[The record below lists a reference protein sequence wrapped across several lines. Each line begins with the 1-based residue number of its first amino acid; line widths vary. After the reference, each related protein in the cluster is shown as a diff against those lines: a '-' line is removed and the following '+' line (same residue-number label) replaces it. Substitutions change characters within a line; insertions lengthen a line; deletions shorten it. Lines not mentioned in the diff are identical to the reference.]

1 MPSQLEQE
9 VAQRLSASLPNAS
22 ELLAQRVISLSRSLP
37 SDQAFVNA
45 ARAFGR
51 FDESFLVNLR
61 SYISSH
67 PEQGS
72 SSNTGSNGSSSSQQT
87 QNTQPQRERAGLST
101 LGGEKHV
108 FKAPTAKPKQS
119 LLGLDR
125 LAAAKRAEAGDAASS
140 SSSNSAPV
148 SKRPRISSTQLSHLE
163 DDLDSPAPKAATT
176 EPVFKA
182 PSRPASAAQA
192 QARSRGNDTPSH
204 PGGLSDTA
212 ARRLEEHRRKRAM
225 AANERIEVSSK
236 PKQAPVSSTSGNG
249 SSVRSQAA
257 DRSSGDFWRPSD
269 RDPERN
275 TDRDGIRSNRSR
287 GEDDRYPQYGREDA
301 HSQRLEQR
309 TWDST
314 PRSTPR
320 RNDEQDR
327 WTPRRPDASSRS
339 RPSETS
345 LASTRSAGS
354 RRWDD
359 TPSRRGTSP
368 SRSEVDRDEDRAW
381 DEDDRQL
388 DRDWYDMEEGGIA
401 ADAEH
406 NPFAKYE
413 DMTGQVSAPL
423 AAKKEK
429 VTARQAQYNADTDAW
444 ERNRLQT
451 SGVGPRTAIDLDNM
465 DEDGESRVHL
475 LVHDLK
481 PPFLDGKTVFTK
493 QLEPINPVKD
503 GLSDMAV
510 FARKGSRLV
519 RETREKA
526 ERAKAAGKVAA
537 MGGTTLGN
545 ILGVKADDED
555 DPAAPKQG
563 SSDTGKDPNRVD
575 DAAAAD
581 ADGKGDSQFARH
593 LKANTGGSEFSR
605 TKTLKEQRQY
615 LPAFACRDEL
625 MKIIRENQVIVVI
638 GETGSGKTT
647 QLAQFL
653 HEDGYTQYGMVGC
666 TQPRRVAAMSVAKR
680 VSEEMECKLGGL
692 VGYSI
697 RFEDC
702 TSAETKIKYMT
713 DGVLLRESLNE
724 GDLDR
729 YSTII
734 LDEAHERSLSTDVL
748 MGLLRKILRRR
759 RDLKL
764 IVTSATMNADKF
776 ASFYGGAQTFTI
788 PGRTFPV
795 DVLFSKT
802 PCEDYVDS
810 AVKQALSIHLSHP
823 KGDILIFMTGQEDI
837 EVTCQVITERLSQID
852 DAPPLLVLPIYSQ
865 MPADLQ
871 AKIFDAAE
879 NGERKCIVA
888 TNIAETSLTV
898 DGIMYVVDAGYY
910 KLKVYNP
917 KVGMDSLQITP
928 ISQANANQRSGR
940 AGRTGSGT
948 AYRLYTEM
956 AFRNELFANT
966 IPEIQRTNLA
976 NTVLML
982 KSLGV
987 TNLLEFDFMDP
998 PPQDTILNSMYQL
1011 WVLGALN
1018 NVGDLT
1024 PLGRKMGEFP
1034 MEPSLSKMLITSVD
1048 YGCSVE
1054 MLTIVSMLS
1063 VPSVFYRP
1071 KERMEESDAAR
1082 ERFFVSESDHL
1093 TLLHVYN
1100 QWRNNNY
1107 RDWWCT
1113 RHFLH
1118 SKTLRKAREVRT
1130 QLEDIMRSQKL
1141 QLVSCG
1147 TDWDGI
1153 RKCITAGYFHQA
1165 ARSAGIGEYSNC
1177 RTGVKMHLHPTSALY
1192 GLGYSPEYVVYHQVV
1207 LTSKEM
1213 MNTVTQVDPHWLAE
1227 LGGAFY
1233 TVKERGTT
1241 SGVNR
1246 FKKSGQLEKV
1256 TELEKQMA
1264 KDREDND
1271 KREKDRKQKQK
1282 QARAGE
1288 TPSIAT
1294 PGATPFR
1301 SRTRRIV

>member
-1 MPSQLEQE
+1 MPSRLNQE
-9 VAQRLSASLPNAS
+9 VAQRLSHSLPNAS

-37 SDQAFVNA
+37 TDKAFVNA

-51 FDESFLVNLR
+51 FDESFLIELR

-67 PEQGS
+67 PDKGS
-72 SSNTGSNGSSSSQQT
+72 SGSNGAASSSSSSQQT
-87 QNTQPQRERAGLST
+87 APAEPQRERSGLST

-108 FKAPTAKPKQS
+108 FKAPPSSSKPRQS

-125 LAAAKRAEAGDAASS
+125 LAAAKRAELGES
-140 SSSNSAPV
+140 SSSNVAKLNS
-148 SKRPRISSTQLSHLE
+148 SNKRQRISSMQLSHLE
-163 DDLDSPAPKAATT
+163 DDLDSPAPASAPV
-176 EPVFKA
+176 EPVFKV
-182 PSRPASAAQA
+182 PSRLASAAQA
-192 QARSRGNDTPSH
+192 QMRPRGNETPSH
-204 PGGLSDTA
+204 PGGLSHTA

-225 AANERIEVSSK
+225 AADARNEASSK
-236 PKQAPVSSTSGNG
+236 GKQTASSTSH
-249 SSVRSQAA
+249 S
-257 DRSSGDFWRPSD
+257 SSGSARSTTSDRVNGDSWRPSD
-269 RDPERN
+269 RDRDQRRAPYSDRSRDN
-275 TDRDGIRSNRSR
+275 TDRRHQN
-287 GEDDRYPQYGREDA
+287 GRDETPS
-301 HSQRLEQR
+301 HRLERR

-314 PRSTPR
+314 PRSSSRQSDDT
-320 RNDEQDR
+320 DR
-327 WTPRRPDASSRS
+327 WTPRHSDTSARS
-339 RPSETS
+339 RAPDSTFP
-345 LASTRSAGS
+345 STRSAGP
-354 RRWDD
+354 RRWDE
-359 TPSRRGTSP
+359 TPSRRGASP
-368 SRSEVDRDEDRAW
+368 SSLPDGGAQGQSW
-381 DEDDRQL
+381 DQDDRQL
-388 DRDWYDMEEGGIA
+388 DRDWYDMEEGGVA
-401 ADAEH
+401 ADEEH
-406 NPFAKYE
+406 NPFAQYE
-413 DMTGQVSAPL
+413 DMTGQISAPL

-465 DEDGESRVHL
+465 DEDSENRVHL

-545 ILGVKADDED
+545 ILGVKADDDED
-555 DPAAPKQG
+555 DPTAP
-563 SSDTGKDPNRVD
+563 SDPAKATSKD
-575 DAAAAD
+575 DAADETD
-581 ADGKGDSQFARH
+581 AENHGKGDSQFARH
-593 LKANTGGSEFSR
+593 LKTNTGGSEFSR
-605 TKTLKEQRQY
+605 SKTLKEQRQY
-615 LPAFACRDEL
+615 LPAFACREDL

-653 HEDGYTQYGMVGC
+653 HEDGYTKCGMIGC

-680 VSEEMECKLGGL
+680 VSEEVECKLGGL

-724 GDLDR
+724 ADLDQ
-729 YSTII
+729 YSAII

-748 MGLLRKILRRR
+748 MGLLRKILQRR

-823 KGDILIFMTGQEDI
+823 KGDILVFMTGQEDI
-837 EVTCQVITERLSQID
+837 EVTCQVIAERLSQID

-871 AKIFDAAE
+871 AKIFDATE

-956 AFRNELFANT
+956 AFRNE
-966 IPEIQRTNLA
+966 
-976 NTVLML
+976 
-982 KSLGV
+982 
-987 TNLLEFDFMDP
+987 
-998 PPQDTILNSMYQL
+998 
-1011 WVLGALN
+1011 
-1018 NVGDLT
+1018 
-1024 PLGRKMGEFP
+1024 
-1034 MEPSLSKMLITSVD
+1034 
-1048 YGCSVE
+1048 
-1054 MLTIVSMLS
+1054 
-1063 VPSVFYRP
+1063 
-1071 KERMEESDAAR
+1071 
-1082 ERFFVSESDHL
+1082 
-1093 TLLHVYN
+1093 
-1100 QWRNNNY
+1100 
-1107 RDWWCT
+1107 
-1113 RHFLH
+1113 
-1118 SKTLRKAREVRT
+1118 
-1130 QLEDIMRSQKL
+1130 
-1141 QLVSCG
+1141 
-1147 TDWDGI
+1147 
-1153 RKCITAGYFHQA
+1153 
-1165 ARSAGIGEYSNC
+1165 
-1177 RTGVKMHLHPTSALY
+1177 
-1192 GLGYSPEYVVYHQVV
+1192 
-1207 LTSKEM
+1207 
-1213 MNTVTQVDPHWLAE
+1213 
-1227 LGGAFY
+1227 
-1233 TVKERGTT
+1233 
-1241 SGVNR
+1241 
-1246 FKKSGQLEKV
+1246 
-1256 TELEKQMA
+1256 
-1264 KDREDND
+1264 
-1271 KREKDRKQKQK
+1271 
-1282 QARAGE
+1282 
-1288 TPSIAT
+1288 
-1294 PGATPFR
+1294 
-1301 SRTRRIV
+1301 

>member
-1 MPSQLEQE
+1 MSSQLEQQ
-9 VAQRLSASLPNAS
+9 VATRLSASLPNAS

-37 SDQAFVNA
+37 SDKAFVNA

-51 FDESFLVNLR
+51 FDESFLVDLR
-61 SYISSH
+61 NYISSH
-67 PEQGS
+67 PDEGL
-72 SSNTGSNGSSSSQQT
+72 TSNGAAPRPSQSAEQ
-87 QNTQPQRERAGLST
+87 QRERAGLT
-101 LGGEKHV
+101 ILGGERHV
-108 FKAPTAKPKQS
+108 FKAKPKAS
-119 LLGLDR
+119 LPGLDR
-125 LAAAKRAEAGDAASS
+125 LAAAKRAELMGTSS
-140 SSSNSAPV
+140 RT
-148 SKRPRISSTQLSHLE
+148 SKRPRVSAAQLSHL
-163 DDLDSPAPKAATT
+163 DDGDITDSPIPKEVAA
-176 EPVFKA
+176 EPIFKA
-182 PSRPASAAQA
+182 PSRPALAAQA
-192 QARSRGNDTPSH
+192 QLRHRGNETPSH
-204 PGGLSDTA
+204 PGGLSDLA

-225 AANERIEVSSK
+225 AADPRIEASSK
-236 PKQAPVSSTSGNG
+236 PKQSASASVSTSG
-249 SSVRSQAA
+249 SSTKPQSH
-257 DRSSGDFWRPSD
+257 DKHGGGDSWRASD
-269 RDPERN
+269 REW
-275 TDRDGIRSNRSR
+275 
-287 GEDDRYPQYGREDA
+287 DRYPVRDSYRRRNGDLRRSGNETP
-301 HSQRLEQR
+301 SRRLER
-309 TWDST
+309 HTWDST
-314 PRSTPR
+314 PRSTPLGTGSK
-320 RNDEQDR
+320 DR
-327 WTPRRPDASSRS
+327 WTPQHRDSVSRFRASDS
-339 RPSETS
+339 TV
-345 LASTRSAGS
+345 ASTRSSAGS
-354 RRWDD
+354 RRWEE
-359 TPSRRGTSP
+359 TPSRRGRSP
-368 SRSEVDRDEDRAW
+368 SPPVDEESSWDDNPDEA
-381 DEDDRQL
+381 RQL
-388 DRDWYDMEEGGIA
+388 DRDWYDTEEGTNLVG
-401 ADAEH
+401 DEEH
-406 NPFAKYE
+406 NPFAQYE
-413 DMTGQVSAPL
+413 GLTGSVSSNLL
-423 AAKKEK
+423 ARKEK
-429 VTARQAQYNADTDAW
+429 VTARQAQYNADSDAW

-451 SGVGPRTAIDLDNM
+451 SGIGPRTAIDLDNM
-465 DEDGESRVHL
+465 DEDGENRVHL

-481 PPFLDGKTVFTK
+481 PPFLNGKTVFTK
-493 QLEPINPVKD
+493 QLEPVNPVKD

-545 ILGVKADDED
+545 ILGIKADDDND
-555 DPAAPKQG
+555 DPASLKFSTNGISKSNKDA
-563 SSDTGKDPNRVD
+563 SDT
-575 DAAAAD
+575 AD
-581 ADGKGDSQFARH
+581 NAPREDGKGDSRFAKH
-593 LKANTGGSEFSR
+593 LKSTTGGSDFSR

-615 LPAFACRDEL
+615 LPAFACREEL

-653 HEDGYTQYGMVGC
+653 HEDGYTGYGMIGC

-680 VSEEMECKLGGL
+680 VSEEMECKLGEL

-702 TSAETKIKYMT
+702 TSADTKIKYMT

-724 GDLDR
+724 GDLDK
-729 YSTII
+729 YSAII

-748 MGLLRKILRRR
+748 MGLLKKILQRR

-764 IVTSATMNADKF
+764 IVTSATMNAEKF
-776 ASFYGGAQTFTI
+776 ANFYGGAVMYTI

-823 KGDILIFMTGQEDI
+823 KGDILVFMTGQEDI
-837 EVTCQVITERLSQID
+837 EVTCSVISERLSQID

-879 NGERKCIVA
+879 GGERKCIVA

-948 AYRLYTEM
+948 AYRLFTEV

-976 NTVLML
+976 NTVLLL

-987 TNLLEFDFMDP
+987 SNLLEFDFMDP
-998 PPQDTILNSMYQL
+998 PPQETILSSMYQL

-1018 NVGDLT
+1018 NVGELT
-1024 PLGRKMGEFP
+1024 TLGRKMGEFP
-1034 MEPSLSKMLITSVD
+1034 MEPSLSKMLIESVG

-1063 VPSVFYRP
+1063 VPGVFYRP

-1082 ERFFVSESDHL
+1082 ERFFVAESDHL

-1100 QWRNNNY
+1100 QWRNNGY
-1107 RDWWCT
+1107 RDSWCT

-1118 SKTLRKAREVRT
+1118 PKTLRKAREVRS

-1141 QLVSCG
+1141 DLISCN

-1153 RKCITAGYFHQA
+1153 RKCIASGYFHQA
-1165 ARSAGIGEYSNC
+1165 ARSAGIGEYVNC
-1177 RTGVKMHLHPTSALY
+1177 RTGIKMFLHPTSALY

-1213 MNTVTQVDPHWLAE
+1213 MNTVTQVDAHWLAE

-1233 TVKERGTT
+1233 SIKERGSTT
-1241 SGVNR
+1241 RVTRAARTGELDKLTGLEEQMQR
-1246 FKKSGQLEKV
+1246 DREEKERKEREAREKEKKS
-1256 TELEKQMA
+1256 
-1264 KDREDND
+1264 
-1271 KREKDRKQKQK
+1271 
-1282 QARAGE
+1282 RAEE

-1301 SRTRRIV
+1301 SRGRRFL

>member
-1 MPSQLEQE
+1 MPSHLEQE
-9 VAQRLSASLPNAS
+9 VAQRLSHSLSNAS

-37 SDQAFVNA
+37 SDKAFVNA

-51 FDESFLVNLR
+51 FDESFLIDLR
-61 SYISSH
+61 SYIASH
-67 PEQGS
+67 PDQGS
-72 SSNTGSNGSSSSQQT
+72 SSSNGAASSSLPSQQT
-87 QNTQPQRERAGLST
+87 TPAEPQLERSGLST

-108 FKAPTAKPKQS
+108 FKAPSSSKPRQS
-119 LLGLDR
+119 LLGLDK
-125 LAAAKRAEAGDAASS
+125 LAAAKRAELGESSAAKS
-140 SSSNSAPV
+140 SSSN
-148 SKRPRISSTQLSHLE
+148 KRQRISSTQLSHLQ
-163 DDLDSPAPKAATT
+163 DDLDSPAPASTAA

-182 PSRPASAAQA
+182 PTRPASAAQA
-192 QARSRGNDTPSH
+192 QMRSRGNETPSH
-204 PGGLSDTA
+204 TGGLSDTA
-212 ARRLEEHRRKRAM
+212 ARRLEEHRRKRAL
-225 AANERIEVSSK
+225 AADARNEASTKAKQTASSSR
-236 PKQAPVSSTSGNG
+236 QNGSDAASSSTSDRVNG
-249 SSVRSQAA
+249 DS
-257 DRSSGDFWRPSD
+257 WRPSD
-269 RDPERN
+269 RGWDQRRAPASDRSRDS
-275 TDRDGIRSNRSR
+275 TDRR
-287 GEDDRYPQYGREDA
+287 PQNGRDA
-301 HSQRLEQR
+301 TPSQGLERR
-309 TWDST
+309 TWDAT
-314 PRSTPR
+314 PRSASR
-320 RNDEQDR
+320 SNNDADR
-327 WTPRRPDASSRS
+327 WTPRHPENSARS
-339 RPSETS
+339 RAPDSTF
-345 LASTRSAGS
+345 ASTRSAAS
-354 RRWDD
+354 RRWDE
-359 TPSRRGTSP
+359 TPSRRGASP
-368 SRSEVDRDEDRAW
+368 SSRSDGVAEGQSW
-381 DEDDRQL
+381 DDDNRQL
-388 DRDWYDMEEGGIA
+388 DRDWYDMEEGGVA
-401 ADAEH
+401 ADEEH
-406 NPFAKYE
+406 NPFAQYE
-413 DMTGQVSAPL
+413 DMTGQISAPL

-451 SGVGPRTAIDLDNM
+451 SGVGPRAAIDLDNM
-465 DEDGESRVHL
+465 DEDTENRVHL

-526 ERAKAAGKVAA
+526 ERAKAAGRVAA

-545 ILGVKADDED
+545 ILGVKADDDED
-555 DPAAPKQG
+555 DPSAP
-563 SSDTGKDPNRVD
+563 SDSAKSGAKD
-575 DAAAAD
+575 DAAADETDPAPH
-581 ADGKGDSQFARH
+581 GKGDSQFARH
-593 LKANTGGSEFSR
+593 LKTNTGGSEFSR
-605 TKTLKEQRQY
+605 SKTLKEQRQY

-653 HEDGYTQYGMVGC
+653 HEDGYTKYGMVGC

-680 VSEEMECKLGGL
+680 VSEEMECKLGAL

-724 GDLDR
+724 ADLDR
-729 YSTII
+729 YSAII

-748 MGLLRKILRRR
+748 MGLLRKILQRR

-795 DVLFSKT
+795 DVLFSKI

-823 KGDILIFMTGQEDI
+823 KGDILVFMTGQEDI
-837 EVTCQVITERLSQID
+837 EVTCQVIAGRLSQID

-948 AYRLYTEM
+948 AYRLYTEL

-987 TNLLEFDFMDP
+987 DNLLEFDFMDP

-1018 NVGDLT
+1018 NVGELT
-1024 PLGRKMGEFP
+1024 PLGKKMADFP
-1034 MEPSLSKMLITSVD
+1034 MEPSLSKMLITSVE
-1048 YGCSVE
+1048 YACSVE

-1071 KERMEESDAAR
+1071 KERQEESDAAR
-1082 ERFFVSESDHL
+1082 EKFFVAESDHL

-1100 QWRNNNY
+1100 QWRNNGY
-1107 RDWWCT
+1107 RDSWCN

-1118 SKTLRKAREVRT
+1118 PKTLRKAREVRL
-1130 QLEDIMRSQKL
+1130 QLEDIMKSQKL
-1141 QLVSCG
+1141 RLVSCS

-1165 ARSAGIGEYSNC
+1165 ARSAGIGEYVNC
-1177 RTGVKMHLHPTSALY
+1177 RTGIKMFLHPTSALY

-1233 TVKERGTT
+1233 SIKERGST
-1241 SGVNR
+1241 SSVARARRTGDLD
-1246 FKKSGQLEKV
+1246 KLTSLEQ
-1256 TELEKQMA
+1256 QMMR
-1264 KDREDND
+1264 DREAEER
-1271 KREKDRKQKQK
+1271 KERERREEQRRKAASKG
-1282 QARAGE
+1282 GE
-1288 TPSIAT
+1288 TPAIAT
-1294 PGATPFR
+1294 PGATPSR
-1301 SRTRRIV
+1301 SRSRRFV